1 MSKLEER
8 YTKLLK
14 EVEEVNRNKLMLE
27 GRKKAYLEEL
37 QQLGY
42 DSVEDAIEKIDS
54 LKNELEEL
62 HNKISD
68 ELTIYETEMEKI
80 KNV

>member
-1 MSKLEER
+1 LSKLEER

-54 LKNELEEL
+54 LKSELEKL